1 MVMPH
6 RPVTPGRSSQPGA
19 ARRLARA
26 LVVTAAATT
35 ALAMTAAVGQA
46 TPTAPKPDKKDVK
59 AQVDQ
64 LYTEA
69 EQQNEKANAAE
80 ETQKRLQ
87 ADAASLQQ
95 QVADAQDVL
104 NRMRGDLATLAG
116 AEYRSGGLDQ
126 SVQLMLSSDPE
137 AYLNRARTLGQ
148 AAEQRAAKLRDV
160 RDQQRR
166 LDQRRAEATGKLTE
180 LDGVRQNLARSK
192 QQIQQRLKKAQAL
205 LDSLDAAER
214 AQLAADD
221 AAEAQARAGRGA
233 DRVDLTSRPP
243 ASDRAA
249 VAVAAALSKV
259 GSPYVYGS
267 TGPSTFDCSG
277 LMYWS
282 WRQAGVTLPRTS
294 QAQAFGG
301 RRISLSEARPGD
313 LVIFFSDM
321 HHVGMY
327 VGGGTVVHAPSPGA
341 RVRYESV
348 SVMPVAAVV
357 RP

>member
-26 LVVTAAATT
+26 LMVTAAATT

-46 TPTAPKPDKKDVK
+46 APVAPKPDKKDVK

-69 EQQNEKANAAE
+69 EQENEKANAAE
-80 ETQKRLQ
+80 EAQRRLQ
-87 ADAASLQQ
+87 ADAGALQQ
-95 QVADAQDVL
+95 QVADAQDTL

-116 AEYRSGGLDQ
+116 AEYRSGGMDPT
-126 SVQLMLSSDPE
+126 VQLILSSDPE
-137 AYLNRARTLGQ
+137 AYLNRARTLDQ
-148 AAEQRAAKLRDV
+148 AAQQRAAKLRDV

-166 LDQRRAEATGKLTE
+166 LDQKRAEATGKLAE
-180 LDGVRQNLARSK
+180 LDGVRQTLLQSK
-192 QQIQQRLKKAQAL
+192 QRTQQRLQKAQAL
-205 LDSLDAAER
+205 LDSLDATER
-214 AQLAADD
+214 AQLAEDD
-221 AAEAQARAGRGA
+221 ADEARAGRGA
-233 DRVDLTSRPP
+233 DRVDLASLPP

-267 TGPSTFDCSG
+267 TGPGAFDCSG

-313 LVIFFSDM
+313 LVIFFKDM

-327 VGGGTVVHAPSPGA
+327 VGGGTVVHAPHPGA

-348 SVMPVAAVV
+348 AVMPVAAVV